1 MQILENI
8 SLQRY
13 NTFGIPVVA
22 PRFVSITNV
31 DDLQKALQLPA
42 PDGFLIL
49 GGGSNILFTQNPKA
63 LVLHINISGISIVY
77 EDEDKVHLQ
86 VMAGE
91 NWHQLVLFALQNQYG
106 GIENL
111 SLIPGNAGT
120 APIQNIGAYGVEI
133 KDVLVR
139 CQALSIQRG
148 ELVEFSNSECE
159 FGYRTSIFKTREK
172 GNYIITSITL
182 ELTKRNHR
190 LKTSY
195 GAIQQ
200 HLEQLGVA
208 DRPTIQQISES
219 VIAIRRS
226 KLPDPQELGNGGSF
240 FKNPE
245 VDQVQF
251 EKLIS
256 RHPEAP
262 HFKVGINRYKIPAG
276 WLIEQCGFKGKRMGD
291 AGVHNQQALV
301 LVNYGNATGSEIVAL
316 AEKIQQEVVNKF
328 GILIEPEVNIL

>member
-159 FGYRTSIFKTREK
+159 LGYRTSIFKTREK

-251 EKLIS
+251 EKFIS

>member
-276 WLIEQCGFKGKRMGD
+276 WLIEQCGFKGKRIGD

>member
-251 EKLIS
+251 EKFIS